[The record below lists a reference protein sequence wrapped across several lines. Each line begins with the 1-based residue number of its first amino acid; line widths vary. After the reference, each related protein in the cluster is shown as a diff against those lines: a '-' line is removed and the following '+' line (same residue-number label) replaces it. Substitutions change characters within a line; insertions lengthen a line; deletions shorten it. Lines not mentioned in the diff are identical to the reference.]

1 MIDSRNASREVGNT
15 IKTDNKNL
23 NSKANLHFPVSW
35 LLFYLQTIYSNFNS
49 YISKTIRV

>member
-23 NSKANLHFPVSW
+23 NSKANLHFHCELALVF
-35 LLFYLQTIYSNFNS
+35 L
-49 YISKTIRV
+49 